1 MTIPPSKPSLPPVAL
16 AIHGGAGII
25 RRADLAAADEA
36 AIRAALGLA
45 LEQGYAILRRGG
57 TSVDAVQAAITVL
70 EDFPWFNAGKGSVLT
85 SAGTVELDAS
95 IMDGA
100 TLAAGAVAAVGHV
113 KNPIALARLV
123 MDRSPHVLLVGEGAE
138 AFARAQGMPTAL
150 QEYFVT
156 AHRLEQLRQ
165 VRGRTQPTEHFGT
178 VGAVALDAG
187 GHLAA
192 GTSTG
197 GTANKLPGRVG
208 DSPIIGAGTY
218 ADDRSCAVSATGHGE
233 MFIRNTVAH
242 DICAR
247 VRYRGDSVAR
257 AAEDVV
263 MGTLAAQ
270 DARGGVIALDRA
282 GHIAAPFNTDGMYRG
297 WVDTAGRITVKLYRD
312 E

>member
-1 MTIPPSKPSLPPVAL
+1 MTSLPPVAL

-25 RRADLAAADEA
+25 RRADLAPADEA
-36 AIRAALGLA
+36 AARAALRLA
-45 LEQGYAILRRGG
+45 LEQGHAVLRDGG
-57 TSVDAVQAAITVL
+57 ASVDAVQAAITVL
-70 EDFPWFNAGKGSVLT
+70 EDSPWFNAGKGSVLT
-85 SAGTVELDAS
+85 SAGTVELDAA

-100 TLAAGAVAAVGHV
+100 TLAAGAIAAVGGV

-138 AFARAQGMPTAL
+138 AFARAQGVAMVP

-156 AHRLEQLRQ
+156 AQRVEQLRQ
-165 VRGRTQPTEHFGT
+165 AQARGRAAPTEHYGT
-178 VGAVALDAG
+178 VGAVALDAA

-233 MFIRNTVAH
+233 MFIRNAVAH

-247 VRYRGDSVAR
+247 VRYRGDSLAR

-263 MGTLAAQ
+263 MGALAAQ
-270 DARGGVIALDRA
+270 EARGGVIALDRG
-282 GHIAAPFNTDGMYRG
+282 GHIATPFNTDGMYRG

>member
-1 MTIPPSKPSLPPVAL
+1 MPQSPTAL
-16 AIHGGAGII
+16 VIHGGAGAI
-25 RRADLAAADEA
+25 RRTDLAPADDA
-36 AIRAALGLA
+36 AIRAALRLA
-45 LEQGYAILRRGG
+45 LEQGYAILRGG
-57 TSVDAVQAAITVL
+57 GASLDAVQAAITVL
-70 EDFPWFNAGKGSVLT
+70 EDAPWFNAGKGSVLT

-100 TLAAGAVAAVGHV
+100 TLAAGAVAAVAHV

-123 MDRSPHVLLVGEGAE
+123 MDRSPHVLLAGAGAE
-138 AFARAQGMPTAL
+138 AFARAEGMAMVPEDYFITA
-150 QEYFVT
+150 F
-156 AHRLEQLRQ
+156 RREQLRRAQ
-165 VRGRTQPTEHFGT
+165 AKGRAEPTEHYGT
-178 VGAVALDAG
+178 VGAVALDAS

-233 MFIRNTVAH
+233 MFIRHAVAY

-247 VRYRGDSVAR
+247 VRYRGDALVR

-263 MGTLAAQ
+263 LGALLAQ
-270 DARGGVIALDRA
+270 EGRGGVIAIDRA

-297 WVDTAGRITVKLYRD
+297 WVDTTGRMTVRIYRD